1 MDRGG
6 HAGLTGTDEFQY
18 VAVPSSIKY
27 ISLPG
32 SIYGM
37 FKIITFYEFKDML
50 ALGELAELRAKVRG
64 TMKEFGIV
72 GTIILAAE
80 GYNATVA
87 GEDGRMDE
95 FVRRL
100 ERLLETQLKFKA
112 SFADSMP
119 FRKVDVKLK
128 PEIVTL
134 KKPVDIALGAGTHVD
149 ANEWNEL
156 IASDDVFVLDT
167 RNDYEYRTGT
177 FAGAVN
183 PKTDKF
189 SELPEFVEGNLDP
202 TKHKRVAMFC
212 TGGIRCEKFAPYM
225 RSLGFEEVYQLEG
238 GILKY
243 LETIPPEKQLWDGE
257 CFVFDGRRS
266 VDHRLK
272 KGSAPDY
279 SQPTTKDKTE

>member
-1 MDRGG
+1 
-6 HAGLTGTDEFQY
+6 
-18 VAVPSSIKY
+18 
-27 ISLPG
+27 
-32 SIYGM
+32 M

-50 ALGELAELRAKVRG
+50 ALGDLAELRTAVRSI
-64 TMKEFGIV
+64 MREFEIV

-80 GYNATVA
+80 GYNATAA
-87 GEDGRMDE
+87 GEEERMDE

-100 ERLLETQLKFKA
+100 ELLLETQLQFKA
-112 SFADSMP
+112 SFADSIP

-183 PKTDKF
+183 PGTGKF
-189 SELPEFVEGNLDP
+189 SDLPDFVEQNLDP
-202 TKHKRVAMFC
+202 AVHKKVAMFC

-225 RSLGFEEVYQLEG
+225 RSLGFEEVYQLNG
-238 GILKY
+238 GVLKY
-243 LETIPPEKQLWDGE
+243 LEVVPPEKQLWDGE

-266 VDHRLK
+266 VDQRLK

-279 SQPTTKDKTE
+279 SQPTAEDKTE